1 MIALILGGV
10 SNFILSVIQRTGYL
24 GIFLLMLLQSVNVPV
39 PSEIIMPFSGFLV
52 HQGVFNFW
60 LVVSVGALGNLI
72 GALLSYRLASLLIRN
87 GLRER
92 WRILK
97 FLLSERNLE
106 LAQRWFNKYGNA
118 SIFFG
123 RLVPVISTFISFP
136 AGLGKMK
143 ILNFSILTFAGSLI
157 WSTFLTWLGFIL
169 GKNWG
174 ILGIYFHK
182 FDYLVLG
189 AILALIIWWLWR
201 HFKRS

>member
-72 GALLSYRLASLLIRN
+72 GALLSYRLASLLVKN

-174 ILGIYFHK
+174 ILGVYFHK
-182 FDYLVLG
+182 FDYLTLG
-189 AILALIIWWLWR
+189 AILAAIIWWLWR
-201 HFKRS
+201 HFRRY

>member
-72 GALLSYRLASLLIRN
+72 GALLSYRLASLLVKN